1 MGLSLG
7 DKKLTQ
13 LQSLLSVNELNK
25 RYAVTNHQQ
34 TLKSDMR
41 TSLVVQWLRLH
52 APDAGAQV
60 WSLVRELAPTSC
72 N

>member
-52 APDAGAQV
+52 APTSGGPGYDP
-60 WSLVRELAPTSC
+60 WSED
-72 N
+72 

>member
-41 TSLVVQWLRLH
+41 TSLVVQWLGLCFQHRERKFS
-52 APDAGAQV
+52 P
-60 WSLVRELAPTSC
+60 WSLT
-72 N
+72 